1 MNLRIIVHDTNGH
14 TPFKLYNTFQTKS
27 NVSFGCPVI
36 DIKFITNI
44 IKPDNIAVYDE
55 KYKICGKYPLT
66 IITVFLVTSI
76 LERHNP

>member
-1 MNLRIIVHDTNGH
+1 MITINFNIPNNR
-14 TPFKLYNTFQTKS
+14 YNDKIFAL
-27 NVSFGCPVI
+27 
-36 DIKFITNI
+36 DL
-44 IKPDNIAVYDE
+44 AVYDK

>member
-1 MNLRIIVHDTNGH
+1 MITINFNIPNNR
-14 TPFKLYNTFQTKS
+14 YNDKIFA
-27 NVSFGCPVI
+27 P
-36 DIKFITNI
+36 
-44 IKPDNIAVYDE
+44 VYDK